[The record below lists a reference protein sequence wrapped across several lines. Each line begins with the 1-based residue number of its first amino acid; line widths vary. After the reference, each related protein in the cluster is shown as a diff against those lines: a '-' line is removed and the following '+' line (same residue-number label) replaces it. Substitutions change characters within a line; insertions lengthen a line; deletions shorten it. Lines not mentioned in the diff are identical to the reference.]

1 MTTIAYANG
10 MMACD
15 SAWADDDGMV
25 MTRRTKITR
34 LASGALL
41 GEAGD
46 DDSRH
51 VQVLFAHAKSPR
63 SLPTRA
69 QLAEMAL
76 DYDAVLVLP
85 GGKVY
90 NVSIWHDTAKGW
102 LGGLFEVAEGYH
114 AVGAGAAHALTA
126 MDCNRSAKEAVAFA
140 IRRNI
145 HCRAPIHVVP
155 LKKNGGLPQLA
166 LRLS

>member
-1 MTTIAYANG
+1 

-15 SAWADDDGMV
+15 SAWADEDGMV

-51 VQVLFAHAKSPR
+51 VQALFAHAKTPR
-63 SLPTRA
+63 SLPTRK
-69 QLAEMAL
+69 QLADLAL

-85 GGKVY
+85 KGKVY
-90 NVSIWHDTAKGW
+90 NVSISHDKAKGW
-102 LGGLFEVAEGYH
+102 LGSLFEVTEGYH

-126 MDCNRSAKEAVAFA
+126 MDCNRSAKEAVNLA
-140 IRRNI
+140 IKRNI
-145 HCRAPIHVVP
+145 HCRIPIHVVP
-155 LKKNGGLPQLA
+155 LRKPPRSAAKPKRKRRA
-166 LRLS
+166 K

>member
-1 MTTIAYANG
+1 
-10 MMACD
+10 MASD
-15 SAWADDDGMV
+15 SAWSDEDGMSI
-25 MTRRTKITR
+25 TRRTKITR
-34 LASGALL
+34 LASGSLL

-51 VQVLFAHAKSPR
+51 VQALFAHVKTPR
-63 SLPTRA
+63 SLPTRK
-69 QLAEMAL
+69 QLSEMAL

-85 GGKVY
+85 NGKVY
-90 NVSIWHDTAKGW
+90 NITIEHDEKKGW
-102 LGGLFEVAEGYH
+102 LGSLFEVAEGYH

-126 MDCNRSAKEAVAFA
+126 MDCQRSSKEAVNLA

-155 LKKNGGLPQLA
+155 LQKPPRVAKAKPKRRA
-166 LRLS
+166 